1 MEHSFTRYIWTH
13 TSRQQIW
20 ILCVVMVSMIPY
32 YLAFDLP
39 KMIINGPIQGSG
51 FESVNDTQTFLAN
64 PFFAGLQLDRVDALL
79 VLSLGFLSLVIIN
92 GVFKYYINTYKG
104 LLGERLLRRVRFD
117 LIDRVLRFL
126 PVEFKRIKG
135 GEISSMIK
143 DEVEP
148 LGGFTAEAFVQ
159 PVLLG
164 GQALTALAFIF
175 VQHFWLGGV
184 ALFMASIQMLVIP
197 RLRRRLLVLGRERQ
211 IRARQLAGRVT
222 EIVEGID
229 TIHTNDTSNYER
241 ADVAS
246 RLGVL
251 FRIRYEI
258 YQRKFKVKFLNNF
271 LAQLT
276 PFLFYLIGGYLAI
289 TGRLDVGQLVAV
301 IAAYKELPG
310 PLKELIDWDMARQDV
325 QVKYEQIVE
334 QFDAEQMLP
343 PEVQALER
351 GGAATMTTLDKPLS
365 AVNLVIEDEGGAVTL
380 DSVSVSVEGGQRIAV
395 VGDAYS
401 GANVLAEAFGGVVK
415 PARGKIM
422 AGKENLSTLPES
434 VTGRRIT
441 YISTDTYYFA
451 GTLEENLLY
460 GLKHGPLDEVEY
472 NARESLQRLWE
483 QQEAMRTGNPD
494 FDLKSNWIDVDLV
507 NGYTESGGMLGALK
521 QVLTVTRLI
530 DDVFDFA
537 LHTTLDAHL
546 CEDLTEQVVA
556 LRKQVR
562 DELESTELTDLIIP
576 FDIDS
581 YNSQAELQ
589 DNLVFG
595 ILVEAPDDQ
604 RSQAGTDFLRYTM
617 ALTGLDRLLF
627 DMGMSIAE
635 SARELFGG
643 LAEDHPF
650 FDRLDIM
657 EPADI
662 PKYRALYQRT
672 RHTEFSRISEE
683 DRYAWIEL
691 AFQYSEPRYRFG
703 LLDEALMDKVIETR
717 KMLLDTAPESLKV
730 LIDVYDPE
738 QYLKPANLI
747 DNIVFGKVDHRFKDA
762 ERQVRGII
770 ERLLLRQPALYERIF
785 RLGLAFDVGSAGRRL
800 STAQRQKFNFARA
813 LLRRSDYYIFNRPIT
828 GVDQAQQEQI
838 LRNTLYYLSRM
849 TEGAGIVW
857 VLASQANARYF
868 DRCITFRDK
877 GIVEDRMLETFE
889 FSPDSLLEQML

>member
-1 MEHSFTRYIWTH
+1 MEPSFTRYIWTH

-39 KMIINGPIQGSG
+39 KMIINGPIQGGG
-51 FESVNDTQTFLAN
+51 FESVSDKQTFFSFS
-64 PFFAGLQLDRVDALL
+64 FFDGLQLDRTEALL
-79 VLSLGFLSLVIIN
+79 VLSLCILSLVIIN

-104 LLGERLLRRVRFD
+104 LLGERLLRRIRFD
-117 LIDRVLRFL
+117 LIDRILRFL

-184 ALFMASIQMLVIP
+184 ALFMASVQMLVIP
-197 RLRRRLLVLGRERQ
+197 RLRRRLLVLGRQRQ
-211 IRARQLAGRVT
+211 IKARQLAGRVS

-251 FRIRYEI
+251 FKIRYEI
-258 YQRKFKVKFLNNF
+258 YQRKFKIKFLNNF

-301 IAAYKELPG
+301 ITAYKELPG

-334 QFDAEQMLP
+334 QFDAEQMLLP
-343 PEVQALER
+343 TVQAIDTGES
-351 GGAATMTTLDKPLS
+351 GETITLDKPLS
-365 AVNLVIEDEGGAVTL
+365 AVNLVIEDEGGAVIL
-380 DSVSVSVEGGQRIAV
+380 DSVSVSVETGQRIAV

-422 AGKENLSTLPES
+422 AGKDNLSTLPES

-441 YISTDTYYFA
+441 YVSADTYYFS
-451 GTLEENLLY
+451 GSLEENLLY
-460 GLKHGPLDEVEY
+460 GLKHKPLDEVEY
-472 NARESLQRLWE
+472 NDKGSMRRLWE
-483 QQEAMRTGNPD
+483 QQEAFRTGNPD
-494 FDLKSNWIDVDLV
+494 FDLKSNWIDFDLV
-507 NGYTESGGMLGALK
+507 NGYSEASGMLGSIR

-537 LHTTLDAHL
+537 LHTTIDEH
-546 CEDLTEQVVA
+546 EDGYLAEQIVA
-556 LRKQVR
+556 LRKRVR
-562 DELESTELTDLIIP
+562 AELEVTDLTDLIIP

-581 YNSQAELQ
+581 YNPQAELL

-595 ILVEAPDDQ
+595 ILIKAPDDQ

-627 DMGMSIAE
+627 EMGMSIAE
-635 SARELFGG
+635 SARELFDG

-650 FDRLDIM
+650 FDRLDFM
-657 EPADI
+657 EPAEI

-672 RHTEFSRISEE
+672 RQTEFASVSDE
-683 DRYAWIEL
+683 DRYAWIDL

-703 LLDEALMDKVIETR
+703 LLDDALMDKVIETR
-717 KMLLDTAPESLKV
+717 KVLLDTAPESLQV

-738 QYLKPANLI
+738 QYLKQANLI

-762 ERQVRGII
+762 ERQVRSII
-770 ERLLLRQPALYERIF
+770 EHLLQRQPELYDRIF
-785 RLGLAFDVGSAGRRL
+785 KLGLAFNVGAAGRRL
-800 STAQRQKFNFARA
+800 TSAQRQKFNFARA

-828 GVDQAQQEQI
+828 GLDQAQQEQI
-838 LRNTLYYLSRM
+838 LRNTLYFLSR
-849 TEGAGIVW
+849 TSAESGVIW

-868 DRCITFRDK
+868 DRCITLRDK
-877 GIVEDRMLETFE
+877 VIVKDRMLETFE
-889 FSPDSLLEQML
+889 FTPDNLLAEML

>member
-1 MEHSFTRYIWTH
+1 MEPSFTRYIWSH

-39 KMIINGPIQGSG
+39 KTIINGPIQGGG
-51 FESVNDTQTFLAN
+51 FESAGDTQTFLSN
-64 PFFAGLQLDRVDALL
+64 PFFDGLQLDRMQALM

-104 LLGERLLRRVRFD
+104 LLGERLLRRVRYE

-126 PVEFKRIKG
+126 PVEFKRLKG

-148 LGGFTAEAFVQ
+148 LGGFTSEAFVQ

-175 VQHFWLGGV
+175 VQHVWLGCV
-184 ALFMASIQMLVIP
+184 ALFMASVQMLVIP

-211 IRARQLAGRVT
+211 LKARQLAGRVT
-222 EIVEGID
+222 EIVDGID
-229 TIHTNDTSNYER
+229 TIHVNDTSNYER

-246 RLGVL
+246 RLWVL

-301 IAAYKELPG
+301 ITAYKELPG

-325 QVKYEQIVE
+325 QVKYEQIVD
-334 QFDAEQMLP
+334 QFDVEQILP
-343 PEVQALER
+343 HAVQATDS
-351 GGAATMTTLDKPLS
+351 GGEHGEKRLDKPLS
-365 AVNLVIEDEGGAVTL
+365 AINLVIEDEGGAVTL
-380 DSVSVSVEGGQRIAV
+380 DGVSVSIEAGQRVAV

-401 GANVLAEAFGGVVK
+401 GANVLAEAFAGVVK

-422 AGKENLSTLPES
+422 AGKDNLSTLPES

-441 YISTDTYYFA
+441 YVSSDTYYFS
-451 GTLEENLLY
+451 GSLQDNLLY
-460 GLKHGPLDEVEY
+460 GLKHVPLNAVEY
-472 NARESLQRLWE
+472 NDKGSMQRLRE

-494 FDLKSNWIDVDLV
+494 FDLNSNWIDVDLV
-507 NGYTESGGMLGALK
+507 NGYTEAGGMLGALK
-521 QVLTVTRLI
+521 QVLCVTRLI

-537 LHTTLDAHL
+537 LHTKIEYQEEEYLS
-546 CEDLTEQVVA
+546 EQVVA
-556 LRKQVR
+556 LRKRVR
-562 DELESTELTDLIIP
+562 DELESTGLSELIIP
-576 FDIDS
+576 FDIDR
-581 YNSQAELQ
+581 YNPQAELQ

-595 ILVEAPDDQ
+595 ILVETDDDQ

-617 ALTGLDRLLF
+617 ALTGLDRLLV

-643 LAEDHPF
+643 LEENHPF

-662 PKYRALYQRT
+662 PRYRALYQRT
-672 RHTEFSRISEE
+672 RQTEFASISEE
-683 DRYAWIEL
+683 DRYAWIDL

-703 LLDEALMDKVIETR
+703 LLDEQVMDKVIETR
-717 KMLLDTAPESLKV
+717 KMLLETAPESLRT
-730 LIDVYDPE
+730 LIAVYDPE

-770 ERLLLRQPALYERIF
+770 ERLLSRQPALYERIF
-785 RLGLAFDVGSAGRRL
+785 CLGLAFDVGSSGRRL
-800 STAQRQKFNFARA
+800 TNAQRQKFNFARA
-813 LLRRSDYYIFNRPIT
+813 LLRRSDYYILNRPII
-828 GVDQAQQEQI
+828 GLDQVQQEQI
-838 LRNTLYYLSRM
+838 LRNTLYFLQKKIPD
-849 TEGAGIVW
+849 AGIVW
-857 VLASQANARYF
+857 VLAAQQNARYL

-877 GIVEDRMLETFE
+877 VIVKDMMLETFE
-889 FSPDSLLEQML
+889 FSPDSLVAEML

>member
-1 MEHSFTRYIWTH
+1 MEPSFTRYIWTH

-39 KMIINGPIQGSG
+39 KMIINGPIQGTG
-51 FESVNDTQTFLAN
+51 FEKAGDTETFFSTS
-64 PFFAGLQLDRVDALL
+64 FFDGMELDRSEALL
-79 VLSLGFLSLVIIN
+79 VLSLLFLSLVIIN
-92 GVFKYYINTYKG
+92 GIFKYYINTFKG
-104 LLGERLLRRVRFD
+104 LLGERLLRRIRFD
-117 LIDRVLRFL
+117 LIDRILRFL

-135 GEISSMIK
+135 SEISSMIK

-184 ALFMASIQMLVIP
+184 ALAMALVQMLVIP

-211 IRARQLAGRVT
+211 IKARQLAGRVA

-246 RLGVL
+246 RLGTL
-251 FRIRYEI
+251 FKIRYEI

-271 LAQLT
+271 LAQVT

-301 IAAYKELPG
+301 ITAYKELPG
-310 PLKELIDWDMARQDV
+310 PLKELIDWDMAKQDV

-334 QFDAEQMLP
+334 QFDAEDMLP
-343 PEVQALER
+343 PEVQALDA
-351 GGAATMTTLDKPLS
+351 GKQQNLDSPLS

-380 DSVSVSVEGGQRIAV
+380 DGVSVSVEAGQRLAV

-415 PARGKIM
+415 PARGKIL
-422 AGKENLSTLPES
+422 AGKANLSSLPES

-441 YISTDTYYFA
+441 YVSSDTYYFSA
-451 GTLEENLLY
+451 SLEENLLY
-460 GLKHGPLDEVEY
+460 GLKHSPLDQVEY
-472 NARESLQRLWE
+472 NDKGSMRRLWE
-483 QQEAMRTGNPD
+483 QQEAWKTGNPD
-494 FDLKSNWIDVDLV
+494 FDLKSNWIDADLV
-507 NGYTESGGMLGALK
+507 NGYSDSDGILQSLK
-521 QVLTVTRLI
+521 QVLTVTRLL

-537 LHTTLDAHL
+537 LHTTIGIDDDASL
-546 CEDLTEQVVA
+546 AERIVA
-556 LRKQVR
+556 LRKRVR
-562 DELESTELTDLIIP
+562 TELELTGLTELIIP
-576 FDIDS
+576 FEIDS
-581 YNSQAELQ
+581 YNPQAELL

-595 ILVEAPDDQ
+595 ILAKTPDNR
-604 RSQAGTDFLRYTM
+604 RSQEGTRFMRSTM
-617 ALTGLDRLLF
+617 AQTGLDRLLF
-627 DMGMSIAE
+627 EMGMSIAE
-635 SARELFGG
+635 LTRELFGG

-650 FDRLDIM
+650 FDRLDFM
-657 EPADI
+657 EPAQI
-662 PKYRALYQRT
+662 PTYRALYQRT
-672 RHTEFSRISEE
+672 RQMDYADISEE
-683 DRYAWIEL
+683 DRYAWIDL
-691 AFQYSEPRYRFG
+691 SFKYSEPRYRFG
-703 LLDEALMDKVIETR
+703 LLDENLMNKVIETR
-717 KMLLDTAPESLKV
+717 KRLRDTAPESLQV
-730 LIDVYDPE
+730 LIDMYDPE
-738 QYLKPANLI
+738 AYLKPANLI

-770 ERLLLRQPALYERIF
+770 ERLLLRQPDLYERIF
-785 RLGLAFDVGSAGRRL
+785 KLGLSFNVGAAGRRL

-838 LRNTLYYLSRM
+838 LRNTLYFLSKHG
-849 TEGAGIVW
+849 ENPGIVW
-857 VLASQANARYF
+857 VLASQENARYF

-877 GIVEDRMLETFE
+877 AVTNDRMLETFE
-889 FSPDSLLEQML
+889 FAPDNLLAQML

>member
-1 MEHSFTRYIWTH
+1 MEPSFTRYIWAH

-20 ILCVVMVSMIPY
+20 ILCVVMISMIPY

-51 FESVNDTQTFLAN
+51 FESASDTQTFFSTS
-64 PFFAGLQLDRVDALL
+64 FFGGVELDRTQAL
-79 VLSLGFLSLVIIN
+79 VALSLCFLSLVIIN

-104 LLGERLLRRVRFD
+104 LLGERLLRRIRFD

-184 ALFMASIQMLVIP
+184 ALSMALVQMLVIP

-211 IRARQLAGRVT
+211 IRARQLAGRVA
-222 EIVEGID
+222 EIVDGID
-229 TIHTNDTSNYER
+229 TIHSNDTSNYER

-251 FRIRYEI
+251 FKIRYEI

-271 LAQLT
+271 LAQVT

-301 IAAYKELPG
+301 ITAYKELPG
-310 PLKELIDWDMARQDV
+310 PLKELIDWDMAKQDV

-334 QFDAEQMLP
+334 QFDAEQMMP
-343 PEVQALER
+343 PQTQAIDA
-351 GGAATMTTLDKPLS
+351 GKTMRLDKPLS

-380 DSVSVSVEGGQRIAV
+380 DGVSLSVEAGQRIAV

-415 PARGKIM
+415 PARGKIL
-422 AGKENLSTLPES
+422 AGKDNLSLLPES

-441 YISTDTYYFA
+441 YVSTDTYYFS
-451 GTLEENLLY
+451 GSLEENLLY
-460 GLKHGPLDEVEY
+460 GLKHSPLDEVEY
-472 NARESLQRLWE
+472 NDRDSLRRLWE

-494 FDLKSNWIDVDLV
+494 FDLRSNWIDPELV
-507 NGYTESGGMLGALK
+507 NGYSESNGILESLK
-521 QVLTVTRLI
+521 QVLTVAHLV

-537 LHTTLDAHL
+537 LHTTINVHEESGLA
-546 CEDLTEQVVA
+546 EQIVA

-562 DELESTELTDLIIP
+562 SELEQTGLTELIIP
-576 FDIDS
+576 FDIDR
-581 YNSQAELQ
+581 YNPQADLL

-595 ILVEAPDDQ
+595 ILVKAPDDQ
-604 RSQAGTDFLRYTM
+604 RSQEGTAFLRRTM
-617 ALTGLDRLLF
+617 AQTGLDRQLF
-627 DMGMSIAE
+627 EMGMSIAE

-643 LAEDHPF
+643 LDEDHPF
-650 FDRLDIM
+650 FDRLDFM
-657 EPADI
+657 EAADI

-672 RHTEFSRISEE
+672 RHRAFSSISEE
-683 DRYAWIEL
+683 DRYAWIDL
-691 AFQYSEPRYRFG
+691 GFQYSEPRYRFG
-703 LLDEALMDKVIETR
+703 LLDDALMDKVIETR
-717 KMLLDTAPESLKV
+717 KLLLDTAPESLQV
-730 LIDVYDPE
+730 LIEVYDPE
-738 QYLKPANLI
+738 HYLSPANLI

-762 ERQVRGII
+762 ERQVRVII
-770 ERLLLRQPALYERIF
+770 ERLLMRQTDLHDRIF
-785 RLGLAFDVGSAGRRL
+785 KLGLAFNVGAAGRRL

-813 LLRRSDYYIFNRPIT
+813 LLRSSDYYIFNRPMT
-828 GVDQAQQEQI
+828 GVDQTQQEQI
-838 LRNTLYYLSRM
+838 LRNTLYFLSKHAAN
-849 TEGAGIVW
+849 AGLVW
-857 VLASQANARYF
+857 VLASQLNARYF
-868 DRCITFRDK
+868 DRCVTFHDK
-877 GIVEDRMLETFE
+877 VVVNDRMLETFE
-889 FSPDSLLEQML
+889 SAPDNLLAEML

>member
-1 MEHSFTRYIWTH
+1 MEPSFTRYIWTH
-13 TSRQQIW
+13 TSRQQTW

-39 KMIINGPIQGSG
+39 KMIINGPIQGDG
-51 FESVNDTQTFLAN
+51 FETASDRQTFLS
-64 PFFAGLQLDRVDALL
+64 FSLFDGLQLDRTEALV
-79 VLSLGFLSLVIIN
+79 VLSLCFLSLVIIN

-104 LLGERLLRRVRFD
+104 LLGERLLRRIRFD
-117 LIDRVLRFL
+117 LIDRILRFL
-126 PVEFKRIKG
+126 PIEFKRIKG

-175 VQHFWLGGV
+175 VQHFWLGCV
-184 ALFMASIQMLVIP
+184 ALFMASVQMLVIP
-197 RLRRRLLVLGRERQ
+197 RLRRRLLVLGRQRQ
-211 IRARQLAGRVT
+211 VKARQLAGRVS
-222 EIVEGID
+222 EIVDGID

-251 FRIRYEI
+251 FKIRYEI
-258 YQRKFKVKFLNNF
+258 YQRKFKIKFLNNF

-334 QFDAEQMLP
+334 QFDAEQMLLP
-343 PEVQALER
+343 TVQAIDTGEP
-351 GGAATMTTLDKPLS
+351 GDTITLDKPLS
-365 AVNLVIEDEGGAVTL
+365 AVNLVIEDEGGAVIL
-380 DSVSVSVEGGQRIAV
+380 DSVSVSVETGERIAV
-395 VGDAYS
+395 IGDAYS
-401 GANVLAEAFGGVVK
+401 GANVLAEAFGGVAK

-422 AGKENLSTLPES
+422 AGKDNLTSLPES

-441 YISTDTYYFA
+441 YVSADTYYFSDS
-451 GTLEENLLY
+451 LEENLLY
-460 GLKHGPLDEVEY
+460 GLKHRPLNEVEY
-472 NARESLQRLWE
+472 NDKGSMRRLWE
-483 QQEAMRTGNPD
+483 QQEAFRTGNPD

-507 NGYTESGGMLGALK
+507 NGYSEANGMLGSIK

-537 LHTTLDAHL
+537 LHTTIDEH
-546 CEDLTEQVVA
+546 EDGYLPEQIVA
-556 LRKQVR
+556 LRKRVR
-562 DELESTELTDLIIP
+562 AELEVTDLTDLIIP

-581 YNSQAELQ
+581 YNPQAELL

-595 ILVEAPDDQ
+595 ILIKAPDDQ

-617 ALTGLDRLLF
+617 ALTGLDRLLVE
-627 DMGMSIAE
+627 MGMSIAE
-635 SARELFGG
+635 SARELFDG

-650 FDRLDIM
+650 FDRLDFM
-657 EPADI
+657 EPAEI
-662 PKYRALYQRT
+662 PTYRALYQRT
-672 RHTEFSRISEE
+672 RQTEFASVSEE
-683 DRYAWIEL
+683 DRHAWIDL

-703 LLDEALMDKVIETR
+703 LLDDALMDKVIETR
-717 KMLLDTAPESLKV
+717 KVLLDTAPQSLQV

-738 QYLKPANLI
+738 HYLKQANLI

-762 ERQVRGII
+762 ERQVRAII
-770 ERLLLRQPALYERIF
+770 ERLLQRQPELYDRIF
-785 RLGLAFDVGSAGRRL
+785 KLGLSFNVGAAGRRL
-800 STAQRQKFNFARA
+800 TSAQRQKCNVARA
-813 LLRRSDYYIFNRPIT
+813 LLRRSDYYILNRPIS
-828 GVDQAQQEQI
+828 GLDQAQQEQI
-838 LRNTLYYLSRM
+838 LRNTLYFLSR
-849 TEGAGIVW
+849 TSAESGVIW

-868 DRCITFRDK
+868 ERCITLRDK
-877 GIVEDRMLETFE
+877 VIVEDRMLETFE
-889 FSPDSLLEQML
+889 FTPDNLLAEML